1 MAGACDTDG
10 TGAAQSPLAQSSI
23 CSVVPSRR
31 TVGPATRFLPS
42 RPAGNPQEAR
52 MGSRGAERWRTQS
65 GKARQ
70 NEAEREAASPLMVEL
85 KTENG
90 SEWRNGRT
98 CHFQF
103 LHGVANRPHR
113 HASFNGLFPS
123 AGFPMAPLFRWFL
136 CVSPASGRSGRAL
149 CLIAAGFTS
158 KRPRHDRR

>member
-1 MAGACDTDG
+1 M
-10 TGAAQSPLAQSSI
+10 
-23 CSVVPSRR
+23 
-31 TVGPATRFLPS
+31 GPH
-42 RPAGNPQEAR
+42 
-52 MGSRGAERWRTQS
+52 GAERRS

-70 NEAEREAASPLMVEL
+70 QTAQREEESPLMVEL

-90 SEWRNGRT
+90 SEWRNGRA

-103 LHGVANRPHR
+103 LHGAANRPHR

-136 CVSPASGRSGRAL
+136 CASPASGRAL